1 MKQAMTL
8 TDAQQKRVI
17 KYCATRRHPS
27 RDMAIVLFS
36 LHTGLR
42 AMEIAALK
50 LCDVFDE
57 EGSIKSQ
64 FQLAQRN
71 TKGGNARTVFLNTKL
86 RKVLKNYGEQSDLK
100 KLQLALFPS
109 QKGGHFSA
117 NTMCQLF
124 LDIYKACGF
133 EHASS
138 HSGRRTFITKLA
150 NSGVNVRLLAALAG
164 HQHISVTQ
172 RYIDVNDTQ
181 LANAVELL

>member
-1 MKQAMTL
+1 
-8 TDAQQKRVI
+8 
-17 KYCATRRHPS
+17 
-27 RDMAIVLFS
+27 
-36 LHTGLR
+36 
-42 AMEIAALK
+42 MELAALK
-50 LCDVFDE
+50 LGDVFDE
-57 EGSIKSQ
+57 DGSVKSQ
-64 FQLAQRN
+64 FQLKQRN
-71 TKGGNARTVFLNTKL
+71 AKGGNARTVFINAKL
-86 RKVLKNYGEQSDLK
+86 RKALKDYGEQSNLTR
-100 KLQLALFPS
+100 LERALFPS

-133 EHASS
+133 ENASS

>member
-8 TDAQQKRVI
+8 TDAQQKRVL
-17 KYCATRRHPS
+17 KYCATRRHQS
-27 RDMAIVLFS
+27 RDKTIVLLS

-42 AMEIAALK
+42 AMELAALK
-50 LCDVFDE
+50 LGDVFDE
-57 EGSIKSQ
+57 DGSVKSQ
-64 FQLAQRN
+64 FQLKQRN
-71 TKGGNARTVFLNTKL
+71 AKGGNARTVFINAKL
-86 RKVLKNYGEQSDLK
+86 RKALKDYGEQSDLTR
-100 KLQLALFPS
+100 PERPVSS

-117 NTMCQLF
+117 NTKCQLF
-124 LDIYKACGF
+124 LDIFKACGF